1 MKRIHLGAGT
11 NVVDGWDNL
20 DIVDAPGIILQDL
33 TQRLPYADSSVDSI
47 LSEHVIEHFTKEAGY
62 RLLEECHRVLIPGGG
77 FRVGWP
83 DLTKL
88 IRAYFFRSKRYRRFV
103 TPYFDV
109 PHLFGTWDETLSDCL
124 FAWEHRYA
132 YTKRQLAQTLQRVG
146 FVSVTTKGFMQSDYG
161 IQHDVRDDPATT
173 YLEAT
178 KRSA

>member
-11 NVVDGWDNL
+11 NVIAGWDNL
-20 DIVDAPGIILQDL
+20 DLDAGPGIVVHDL
-33 TQRLPYADSSVDSI
+33 THGLPYADSSVESI

-62 RLLEECHRVLIPGGG
+62 TLLEECHRVLVPGGG

-83 DLTKL
+83 DLAKL
-88 IRAYFFRSKRYRRFV
+88 MRAHLFRSRRYKEFV

-109 PHLFGTWDETLSDCL
+109 PHLFGTWDEVFSDCL

-132 YTKRQLAQTLQRVG
+132 YTKRQLTQTLQRVG
-146 FVSVTTKGFMQSDYG
+146 FTSVSEKGFMKSDYG
-161 IQHDVRDDPATT
+161 IEHDVRDDPATT

-178 KRSA
+178 R